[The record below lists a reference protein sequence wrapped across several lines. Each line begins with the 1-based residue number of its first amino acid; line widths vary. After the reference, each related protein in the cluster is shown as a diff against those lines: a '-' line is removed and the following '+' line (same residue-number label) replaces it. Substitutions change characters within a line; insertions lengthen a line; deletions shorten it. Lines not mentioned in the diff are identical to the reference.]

1 MNFQFYLEK
10 LYAQDSFDKF
20 MKENKDAI
28 PVTGFFVIDLEGKDN
43 QQHFDYYIPS
53 TKKLFSFQLEK
64 SPEPVPMEL
73 VEGFIANKL
82 DMNYSFDFNEIETLI
97 RKEMEKREIKNKIQK
112 FLFSLQKKD
121 NRDYLVGTVFIS
133 GFGMLKVNIDILNM
147 EITHFE
153 KKSFFD
159 MLKITKK
166 KKEA

>member
-10 LYAQDSFDKF
+10 LYAQDSFKKF
-20 MKENKDAI
+20 VEENKDAI

-43 QQHFDYYIPS
+43 HQHFDYYIPS
-53 TKKLFSFQLEK
+53 TNKLFSFQLEK
-64 SPEPVPMEL
+64 GGDPVPIEL
-73 VEGFIANKL
+73 VEGFIAKKL
-82 DMNYSFDFNEIETLI
+82 GMNYDFDFSDVEELI

-121 NRDYLVGTVFIS
+121 NEDYLVGTVFIS
-133 GFGMLKVNIDILNM
+133 GFGMLKVNIKISSM

-159 MLKITKK
+159 ILKFKK
-166 KKEA
+166 KPKE